1 MRNIKVGFFPDRVI
15 FSLGNQLVS
24 TLPLTAMNEEGYAH
38 FENQDAK
45 YFKNFF
51 AENVKESISKKSNIS
66 ILSSIE
72 KLASEDLPA
81 DNDPASCLK
90 TSEAHPVA
98 IYLILSQ
105 RFGMDWLQYD
115 IAVIEDIVKSEFG
128 LDELPETNAGKISAI
143 LMPNQSENV
152 YTNAYAFEKAVL
164 SICSKPV
171 DFMQSQIEDISY
183 NEQFLAKRKKLFNA
197 FADYQNK
204 NQCAN
209 NIIQF
214 IQNVLSPQRY
224 VDNTDIFNKVKNE
237 VNKQLAFEGLNID
250 DSNQIVSVAKA
261 SKISDVQIKVDGL
274 KNKLIQQGAHQLVF
288 SYCNAELLANNYFHS
303 VLESSKGLVKRIQD
317 IADVTY
323 DGQNLMEK
331 VFKDED
337 PILIVNN
344 FQSKSEKDEHRGFRN
359 LLIGI
364 VAMFRNPA
372 SHELKVE
379 WDMSEQDALDILAMI
394 SYCHRRLDN
403 AQKIRLG

>member
-1 MRNIKVGFFPDRVI
+1 MTGKILIMAKINPFKA
-15 FSLGNQLVS
+15 S
-24 TLPLTAMNEEGYAH
+24 TLEMIANA
-38 FENQDAK
+38 
-45 YFKNFF
+45 
-51 AENVKESISKKSNIS
+51 I
-66 ILSSIE
+66 
-72 KLASEDLPA
+72 A
-81 DNDPASCLK
+81 DIDPGITGS
-90 TSEAHPVA
+90 
-98 IYLILSQ
+98 
-105 RFGMDWLQYD
+105 
-115 IAVIEDIVKSEFG
+115 VIHRM
-128 LDELPETNAGKISAI
+128 LL
-143 LMPNQSENV
+143 
-152 YTNAYAFEKAVL
+152 
-164 SICSKPV
+164 
-171 DFMQSQIEDISY
+171 QSQIEDISY

-209 NIIQF
+209 NIILF

-224 VDNTDIFNKVKNE
+224 VDNTDMFNKVKNE

>member
-1 MRNIKVGFFPDRVI
+1 MKQYTYPNDSKLIRKGIILIMAKINPFKA
-15 FSLGNQLVS
+15 S
-24 TLPLTAMNEEGYAH
+24 TLEMIANA
-38 FENQDAK
+38 
-45 YFKNFF
+45 
-51 AENVKESISKKSNIS
+51 I
-66 ILSSIE
+66 
-72 KLASEDLPA
+72 A
-81 DNDPASCLK
+81 DIDPGITGS
-90 TSEAHPVA
+90 
-98 IYLILSQ
+98 
-105 RFGMDWLQYD
+105 
-115 IAVIEDIVKSEFG
+115 VIHRM
-128 LDELPETNAGKISAI
+128 LL
-143 LMPNQSENV
+143 
-152 YTNAYAFEKAVL
+152 
-164 SICSKPV
+164 
-171 DFMQSQIEDISY
+171 QSQIEDISY

-204 NQCAN
+204 NKCAN
-209 NIIQF
+209 NIILF
-214 IQNVLSPQRY
+214 LQNVLSPQRY

-250 DSNQIVSVAKA
+250 DSNQIVSVEKA

-274 KNKLIQQGAHQLVF
+274 KNKLIEQGAHQLVF

-317 IADVTY
+317 IAGVTY

-337 PILIVNN
+337 PILIINN